1 MRKSRVRHGLN
12 ARVEVVDLRGA
23 GLMKSSIVQFVAS
36 LLIVLASL
44 APASLAQSSNT
55 GAITGSTIDPSGA
68 VVVGAEITA
77 TNDATGEVR
86 STFSTSSG
94 VFLFP
99 LLSPGSYALK
109 ASKAGF
115 KELVRTGVLVT
126 VTETVRANLQ
136 LQIGNVS
143 ETITVT
149 GEGELVKT
157 EDSALGDVTN
167 ARAVLSLPLASRNYT
182 QIIGLSPG
190 VSTEVT
196 DATALGRGTGS
207 DAAGNHGFSAHGAGT
222 NDNNYQVNGV
232 EVNDLMGSGSLS
244 GGVAVP
250 NPDSIQEFKVQT
262 GQYDASYG
270 RNAGANVDLVTKTGG
285 NQVHGSLFEFL
296 RNDALNANDYFL
308 NQAEQPRAVLK
319 QNQFGGSLG
328 GHIVKDKLFYFGS
341 YQGTRQ
347 RNGLAGG
354 LCVSTVLSPP
364 LTNDRSRP
372 TLGALFSG
380 PTEGGIAADGSNISD
395 QAFALLNLKLP
406 NGNYVIPSPQNVTL
420 VSNPDLVQLS
430 TEGQSSFSQSC
441 PFTENQFLVD
451 ADYLQSAKSS
461 LSASFLFS
469 NTSQTSTLQING
481 NIPGSGVPGSPS
493 TTLNQYRV
501 FSLIHRYNF
510 SSNLINQASL
520 GFHRLVGDLV
530 QTAPFK
536 FSDIGATVP
545 AFEDSFPNVGV
556 SGSFQIGGQGQGL
569 KLAQNSYN
577 FSDAISWTRGRQS
590 LHLGGGIERSQVN
603 QVGFHFIA
611 GLGFPDYEQFL
622 LGTASLA
629 IDL

>member
-1 MRKSRVRHGLN
+1 MRKSRVRALALGVN
-12 ARVEVVDLRGA
+12 AQVEVVDLRGA
-23 GLMKSSIVQFVAS
+23 GLMKSSIVQLVAS
-36 LLIVLASL
+36 LLILLASL
-44 APASLAQSSNT
+44 VPTSLAQSSST
-55 GAITGSTIDPSGA
+55 GAITGTTIDPSGA
-68 VVVGAEITA
+68 IVVGVEITA
-77 TNDATGEVR
+77 TNDANGDVR
-86 STFSTSSG
+86 TTASTSG
-94 VFLFP
+94 GGFFFP
-99 LLSPGSYALK
+99 LWSPGSYTLK
-109 ASKAGF
+109 TSKAGF

-136 LQIGNVS
+136 LQIGKVS

-149 GEGELVKT
+149 GETELLKT
-157 EDSALGDVTN
+157 EDSALGEVTN
-167 ARAVLSLPLASRNYT
+167 ARAILSLPLASRNYT

-190 VSTEVT
+190 VSSEVT
-196 DATALGRGTGS
+196 NATALGRGTGS
-207 DAAGNHGFSAHGAGT
+207 DAAGANGFSAHGAST

-285 NQVHGSLFEFL
+285 NQVHGSLFEFF
-296 RNDALNANDYFL
+296 RNDDLNANTYFQNK
-308 NQAEQPRAVLK
+308 NQQPRGVFK

-347 RNGLAGG
+347 RNGLAPG
-354 LCVSTVLSPP
+354 LCASGVLSPP

-406 NGNYVIPSPQNVTL
+406 NGNYVIPTPQNVTL

-469 NTSQTSTLQING
+469 NTDRK
-481 NIPGSGVPGSPS
+481 
-493 TTLNQYRV
+493 RV
-501 FSLIHRYNF
+501 VWR
-510 SSNLINQASL
+510 
-520 GFHRLVGDLV
+520 
-530 QTAPFK
+530 K
-536 FSDIGATVP
+536 
-545 AFEDSFPNVGV
+545 
-556 SGSFQIGGQGQGL
+556 
-569 KLAQNSYN
+569 
-577 FSDAISWTRGRQS
+577 
-590 LHLGGGIERSQVN
+590 
-603 QVGFHFIA
+603 
-611 GLGFPDYEQFL
+611 
-622 LGTASLA
+622 
-629 IDL
+629 